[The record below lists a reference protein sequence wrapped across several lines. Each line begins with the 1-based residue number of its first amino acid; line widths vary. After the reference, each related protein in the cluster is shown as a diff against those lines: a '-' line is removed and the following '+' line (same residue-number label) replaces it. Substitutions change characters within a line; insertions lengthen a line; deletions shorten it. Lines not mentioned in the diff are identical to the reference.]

1 MVGRV
6 SWLGVWLLGA
16 LMCAAPSFADAPLFA
31 SDAPIAFTL
40 EAPFARLIARAPTSI
55 DPWPGE
61 VQLAEPGA
69 PSFLVQVTPR
79 GMSRRIGGFC
89 AFPPLALSF
98 DRAVVPGTLFE
109 GQGRLKLVSFC
120 KPAANYEQFVV
131 REYLAYR
138 LYNIITPMSFKVRAA
153 NVTYHDTQT
162 GRDDRTRFAF
172 LIEGIDD
179 LARRND
185 RAELEV
191 VTNSVGYAQLDP
203 QATTRAALFEYM
215 IGNLDWDF
223 VSGVAGEKCC
233 HNIKLMALA
242 GAVNALVPT
251 PYDFDYSG
259 FVNTPYALPPDNV
272 PVRTVRTRYYR
283 GLCRFKDQL
292 PEVIAHFRAHR
303 GDMTALIAG
312 EVRLDE
318 ANRRETQAYLDSFFA
333 VLDSPGDTA
342 RAFTSRCTN

>member
-1 MVGRV
+1 MVRLQGLAAWIV
-6 SWLGVWLLGA
+6 GA
-16 LMCAAPSFADAPLFA
+16 VACAAPAFADAPLFV
-31 SDAPIAFTL
+31 SDQPIAFSL
-40 EAPFARLIARAPTSI
+40 EAPFGRLIARAPTST

-61 VQLAEPGA
+61 VKLAPTA
-69 PSFLVQVTPR
+69 QSFMVQVNPR

-89 AFPPLALSF
+89 AFPPLALTF
-98 DRAVVPGTLFE
+98 ERAAVPGTLFE

-120 KPAANYEQFVV
+120 KLAASYEQYVV

-138 LYNIITPMSFKVRAA
+138 LYNTITPMSFKVRAA
-153 NVTYHDTQT
+153 DVTYHDTES
-162 GRDDRTRFAF
+162 GREDRTRFAF

-179 LARRND
+179 LARRNG

-203 QATTRAALFEYM
+203 QATTRAAMFEYM

-233 HNIKLMALA
+233 HNIKLIAQP
-242 GAVNALVPT
+242 GQTTGLVPT

-259 FVNTPYALPPDNV
+259 FVGTPYALPPDNV
-272 PVRTVRTRYYR
+272 PVRTVRTRYWR

-292 PEVIAHFRAHR
+292 PEAIAHFQARR
-303 GDMTALIAG
+303 PEMMALVAG
-312 EVRLDE
+312 EARLTEDSRD
-318 ANRRETQAYLDSFFA
+318 AAVKYLDAFFA
-333 VLDSPGDTA
+333 VLDNPAESA
-342 RAFTSRCTN
+342 RALTSRCPA